1 MSNRSLEVL
10 RGHARTQVAS
20 KAFLAS
26 KSQIQRKMVEI
37 SIGSPP
43 FKNSIFEILAE
54 KVLITVI
61 FSSLTT
67 VIYVLSKPIAM
78 TLR

>member
-1 MSNRSLEVL
+1 MSNRSLEAL

-43 FKNSIFEILAE
+43 FKNSIFENLDE
-54 KVLITVI
+54 KSFDHCNFMCNKSPISFIAIT
-61 FSSLTT
+61 LWH
-67 VIYVLSKPIAM
+67 
-78 TLR
+78 